1 MSRKKQTPAIYPE
14 ADSRP
19 RTPSKVSEP
28 RAAYG
33 VAATATAEILP
44 FPPPLDWSMRKS
56 PPRKNEAA
64 THLPRS
70 FAGIPASLDVV
81 KFAFEHALLP
91 YIERAVQLMREC
103 FPHVQTIK
111 LAHEVDWD
119 IAGESWLALNIEIP
133 SGDADETFEAYMRFN
148 QRMTEELPPD
158 KSAKILL
165 GLAILPQ

>member
-1 MSRKKQTPAIYPE
+1 
-14 ADSRP
+14 
-19 RTPSKVSEP
+19 
-28 RAAYG
+28 
-33 VAATATAEILP
+33 
-44 FPPPLDWSMRKS
+44 
-56 PPRKNEAA
+56 
-64 THLPRS
+64 
-70 FAGIPASLDVV
+70 
-81 KFAFEHALLP
+81 
-91 YIERAVQLMREC
+91 MREC